1 MKRVLLYILGLNLI
15 AVAVVLNIRYGL
27 GVAAFSSVMY
37 SISEIYQ
44 ISLGTASI
52 LCYLIFVLLQCLFSR
67 KVTLPYL
74 LEIPLSFLFGWL
86 TDLYDLVIPA
96 IPGPLPLQLI
106 LFGGTMFLTA
116 MGVFLCVKTNL
127 VLTPTDGIVQTMSQV
142 FHLPSLGE
150 ERFDLSLVA
159 ISAVL
164 CLANHTPFYGIG
176 VGTVLSA
183 VCLGRIIRLYEKRP
197 LPAGGMGP
205 PWAGS
210 RIRIRTTTPA
220 GARFGPCRE
229 LFSFLPPSKEAKN
242 PLALLGR
249 ERPRR
254 VCP

>member
-67 KVTLPYL
+67 KVTLSYL

-96 IPGPLPLQLI
+96 IPGPLPLQLV
-106 LFGGTMFLTA
+106 LFGGTMFLTT

-142 FHLPSLGE
+142 FHLPFSGVKNG
-150 ERFDLSLVA
+150 FDLSLVA

-183 VCLGRIIRLYEKRP
+183 VCLGGSSGSMKNTSSSGRH
-197 LPAGGMGP
+197 GP
-205 PWAGS
+205 SVGRKQDKDPYNH
-210 RIRIRTTTPA
+210 PA

-229 LFSFLPPSKEAKN
+229 LFSFCRRLKRQRTLSPSWG
-242 PLALLGR
+242 GR
-249 ERPRR
+249 DQRR

>member
-67 KVTLPYL
+67 KVTLSY
-74 LEIPLSFLFGWL
+74 FL
-86 TDLYDLVIPA
+86 
-96 IPGPLPLQLI
+96 
-106 LFGGTMFLTA
+106 
-116 MGVFLCVKTNL
+116 
-127 VLTPTDGIVQTMSQV
+127 
-142 FHLPSLGE
+142 
-150 ERFDLSLVA
+150 
-159 ISAVL
+159 
-164 CLANHTPFYGIG
+164 
-176 VGTVLSA
+176 
-183 VCLGRIIRLYEKRP
+183 
-197 LPAGGMGP
+197 
-205 PWAGS
+205 
-210 RIRIRTTTPA
+210 
-220 GARFGPCRE
+220 
-229 LFSFLPPSKEAKN
+229 LPPSKEAKN

>member
-127 VLTPTDGIVQTMSQV
+127 VLTPTDGIVQPRSQV
-142 FHLPSLGE
+142 FHLPFSGVKNG
-150 ERFDLSLVA
+150 FDLSLVA

-183 VCLGRIIRLYEKRP
+183 VCLGRIIRLYEKHLFQREAWA
-197 LPAGGMGP
+197 LRGQEAG
-205 PWAGS
+205 
-210 RIRIRTTTPA
+210 
-220 GARFGPCRE
+220 
-229 LFSFLPPSKEAKN
+229 
-242 PLALLGR
+242 
-249 ERPRR
+249 
-254 VCP
+254 

>member
-106 LFGGTMFLTA
+106 LFGGP
-116 MGVFLCVKTNL
+116 C
-127 VLTPTDGIVQTMSQV
+127 S
-142 FHLPSLGE
+142 S
-150 ERFDLSLVA
+150 
-159 ISAVL
+159 
-164 CLANHTPFYGIG
+164 
-176 VGTVLSA
+176 
-183 VCLGRIIRLYEKRP
+183 
-197 LPAGGMGP
+197 P
-205 PWAGS
+205 PWGCSCA
-210 RIRIRTTTPA
+210 
-220 GARFGPCRE
+220 
-229 LFSFLPPSKEAKN
+229 
-242 PLALLGR
+242 
-249 ERPRR
+249 
-254 VCP
+254 

>member
-96 IPGPLPLQLI
+96 IPG
-106 LFGGTMFLTA
+106 TMFLTA

-142 FHLPSLGE
+142 FHLPFSGVKNG
-150 ERFDLSLVA
+150 FDLSLVA

-183 VCLGRIIRLYEKRP
+183 VCLGRIIRLYEKHLFQREAWA
-197 LPAGGMGP
+197 LRGQEAG
-205 PWAGS
+205 
-210 RIRIRTTTPA
+210 
-220 GARFGPCRE
+220 
-229 LFSFLPPSKEAKN
+229 
-242 PLALLGR
+242 
-249 ERPRR
+249 
-254 VCP
+254 

>member
-27 GVAAFSSVMY
+27 GVAAF
-37 SISEIYQ
+37 ISEIYQ

-142 FHLPSLGE
+142 FHLPFSGVKNG
-150 ERFDLSLVA
+150 FDLSLVA

-183 VCLGRIIRLYEKRP
+183 VCLGRIIRLYEKHLFQREAWA
-197 LPAGGMGP
+197 LRGQEAG
-205 PWAGS
+205 
-210 RIRIRTTTPA
+210 
-220 GARFGPCRE
+220 
-229 LFSFLPPSKEAKN
+229 
-242 PLALLGR
+242 
-249 ERPRR
+249 
-254 VCP
+254 

>member
-1 MKRVLLYILGLNLI
+1 
-15 AVAVVLNIRYGL
+15 
-27 GVAAFSSVMY
+27 MY

-96 IPGPLPLQLI
+96 IPGPLPLQLV

-142 FHLPSLGE
+142 FHLPFSGVKNG
-150 ERFDLSLVA
+150 FDLSLVA

-183 VCLGRIIRLYEKRP
+183 VCLGRIIRLYEKHLFQREAWA
-197 LPAGGMGP
+197 LRGQEAG
-205 PWAGS
+205 
-210 RIRIRTTTPA
+210 
-220 GARFGPCRE
+220 
-229 LFSFLPPSKEAKN
+229 
-242 PLALLGR
+242 
-249 ERPRR
+249 
-254 VCP
+254 